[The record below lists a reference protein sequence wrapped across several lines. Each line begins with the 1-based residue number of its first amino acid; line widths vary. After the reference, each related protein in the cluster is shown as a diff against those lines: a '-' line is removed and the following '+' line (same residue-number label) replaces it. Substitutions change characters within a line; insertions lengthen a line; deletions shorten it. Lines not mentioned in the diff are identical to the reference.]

1 MIRLII
7 CLLCFNAFAHIIKS
21 MHETVRSNVIVN
33 LIRTIT
39 MTILSFVTFPYV
51 CRFLGD
57 SMFGLYSWAVSFVY
71 YFLVIA
77 RISIPNIAVREI
89 VKVRDDPE
97 KLSQKTHEF
106 FIIQAVT
113 TLLSFGLMCAIFFS
127 VPAFKIS
134 LAEPVVFILSL
145 NFLTG
150 VLSFEWIFIAFEK
163 HAYMAIRSIIVA
175 TIVDILIFSLIK
187 RPEHLPLYAFLCVL
201 TTILTVVSNLIYLP
215 FVVKLQRPKT
225 LDFKQY
231 LPTIG
236 IMFAISIVA
245 AVYDKTDTFLLG
257 LFNQNKASVGS
268 YAVGMKGVEI
278 VIGVITAL
286 STIFIPRA
294 TAYYEANDERQFKNI
309 NIYATN
315 ICLFI
320 VVPAIIIMICLS
332 KPLTLLIGG
341 ENGYANSNMVLIA
354 LASLML
360 TFSVCNIIYTQ
371 ILIPMKREKTYLF
384 TLLFGA
390 ITNIAFS
397 LLFGLVFWKENPAF
411 GVALGTAITDALV
424 LLIMFMLTWEHSR
437 HILLNKNNIVI
448 IAISSL
454 LIASTILLNKY
465 LTFNLDKPETTMIV
479 KIAVIFGI
487 DLIIYLA
494 GCFLAKEKLVRSF
507 FKKA

>member
-1 MIRLII
+1 
-7 CLLCFNAFAHIIKS
+7 

-51 CRFLGD
+51 CRVLGD

-89 VKVRDDPE
+89 VKVKDDPE

-113 TLLSFGLMCAIFFS
+113 TLLSFGLLCAVFFS
-127 VPAFKIS
+127 VPAFKIN

-150 VLSFEWIFIAFEK
+150 VLSFEWIFTAFEK
-163 HAYMAIRSIIVA
+163 HTYMAVRSIVVA
-175 TIVDILIFSLIK
+175 TIVDILIFALV
-187 RPEHLPLYAFLCVL
+187 RYPEHLPLYAFLCVL

-215 FVVKLQRPKT
+215 FVVKLQKPKE
-225 LDFKQY
+225 LNFKQY

-236 IMFAISIVA
+236 IMFAISLVA
-245 AVYDKTDTFLLG
+245 AVYDKTDTFILG
-257 LFNQNKASVGS
+257 LLDTSKASVGS

-278 VIGVITAL
+278 VIGVITSL
-286 STIFIPRA
+286 STVFIPRA
-294 TAYYEANDERQFKNI
+294 TAYYAANDERQFKNI
-309 NIYATN
+309 NIYASN
-315 ICLFI
+315 IAMFI
-320 VVPAIIIMICLS
+320 VVPAIVLMICLS
-332 KPLTLLIGG
+332 KPLTMLIGG
-341 ENGYANSNMVLIA
+341 TVGYENANMVLIA

-360 TFSVCNIIYTQ
+360 TFSICNIIYTQ
-371 ILIPMKREKTYLF
+371 ILIPMKREKTYLY

-397 LLFGLVFWKENPAF
+397 LLFGMVFWKNNPAF

-424 LLIMFMLTWEHSR
+424 LLIMFLLTWEHSR

-448 IAISSL
+448 IGVSAL
-454 LIASTILLNKY
+454 LVASTILLNKY
-465 LTFNLDKPETTMIV
+465 LEFDMKTLEDATLV

-487 DLIIYLA
+487 DLVIYLV

>member
-1 MIRLII
+1 M
-7 CLLCFNAFAHIIKS
+7 S
-21 MHETVRSNVIVN
+21 MHETVRSNVIVT

-51 CRFLGD
+51 CRVLGD

-89 VKVRDDPE
+89 VKVKDDPE

-113 TLLSFGLMCAIFFS
+113 TLLSFGLLCAIFFS
-127 VPAFKIS
+127 VPAFRIS
-134 LAEPVVFILSL
+134 FAEPVVFILSL

-150 VLSFEWIFIAFEK
+150 VLSFEWIFTAFEK
-163 HAYMAIRSIIVA
+163 HTYMALRSIIVA
-175 TIVDILIFSLIK
+175 TIVDVLIFALVK
-187 RPEHLPLYAFLCVL
+187 YPEHLPLYAFLCVL
-201 TTILTVVSNLIYLP
+201 TTVLTVISNLIYLP
-215 FVVKLQRPKT
+215 FVVRLSRPKE
-225 LDFKQY
+225 LNFKQY

-236 IMFAISIVA
+236 IMFAISVVA

-257 LFNQNKASVGS
+257 LFDQSKAAVGS
-268 YAVGMKGVEI
+268 YAVGIKGVEI

-294 TAYYEANDERQFKNI
+294 TAYYEANDARQFKNI
-309 NIYATN
+309 NVYASN
-315 ICLFI
+315 IALFI
-320 VVPAIIIMICLS
+320 VLPAIVLMICLS

-341 ENGYANSNMVLIA
+341 QYGYLNAHMVLIA

-360 TFSVCNIIYTQ
+360 TFSICNIIYTQ

-390 ITNIAFS
+390 LTNIVFS
-397 LLFGLVFWKENPAF
+397 LLFGLLLFKNNPAF

-424 LLIMFMLTWEHSR
+424 LLIMLLLTWQHSK
-437 HILLNKNNIVI
+437 HIVLNINNLKILIV
-448 IAISSL
+448 SL
-454 LIASTILLNKY
+454 VLVASTILLNLY
-465 LTFNLDKPETTMIV
+465 LPVNAKTVEEAMII
-479 KIAVIFGI
+479 KIAVIFAI
-487 DLIIYLA
+487 DVVIYFV

-507 FKKA
+507 FKKV

>member
-1 MIRLII
+1 
-7 CLLCFNAFAHIIKS
+7 

-33 LIRTIT
+33 LIRTVT

-51 CRFLGD
+51 CRVLGD

-77 RISIPNIAVREI
+77 RLSIPNIAVREI
-89 VKVRDDPE
+89 DKVKDDPE

-106 FIIQAVT
+106 FIIQAIT
-113 TLLSFGLMCAIFFS
+113 TLLSFGLLCAVFFS
-127 VPAFKIS
+127 VPAFKIN

-150 VLSFEWIFIAFEK
+150 VLSFEWLFTAFEK
-163 HAYMAIRSIIVA
+163 HTYMAFRSIVVA
-175 TIVDILIFSLIK
+175 TIVDILIFALVK
-187 RPEHLPLYAFLCVL
+187 YPEHLPLYAFLCVL

-215 FVVKLQRPKT
+215 FVVKLRKPKE
-225 LDFKQY
+225 LNFKQY

-236 IMFAISIVA
+236 IMFAISVVA
-245 AVYDKTDTFLLG
+245 AVYDKTDTFILG
-257 LFNQNKASVGS
+257 LLDTSKAAVGS

-286 STIFIPRA
+286 STVFIPRA
-294 TAYYEANDERQFKNI
+294 TAYYAANDERQFKNI
-309 NIYATN
+309 NIYASN

-320 VVPAIIIMICLS
+320 VMPAIVLMICLS

-341 ENGYANSNMVLIA
+341 TYGYQNANMVLIA

-360 TFSVCNIIYTQ
+360 TFSICNIIYTQ

-384 TLLFGA
+384 TILFGA
-390 ITNIAFS
+390 ITNIVFS
-397 LLFGLVFWKENPAF
+397 LLFGMVFWKNNPAF

-424 LLIMFMLTWEHSR
+424 LLIMFLLTWKHSR

-448 IAISSL
+448 IGVSAL

-465 LTFNLDKPETTMIV
+465 LDFNMKTLEDAMLV

-487 DLIIYLA
+487 DLVIYLV

>member
-1 MIRLII
+1 
-7 CLLCFNAFAHIIKS
+7 

-51 CRFLGD
+51 CRVLGD

-89 VKVRDDPE
+89 VKVKDDPG

-113 TLLSFGLMCAIFFS
+113 TLLSFGLLCAVFFS
-127 VPAFKIS
+127 VPALKIN

-150 VLSFEWIFIAFEK
+150 VLSFEWIFTAFEK
-163 HAYMAIRSIIVA
+163 HTYMAVRSIVVA
-175 TIVDILIFSLIK
+175 TIVDILIFALV
-187 RPEHLPLYAFLCVL
+187 RYPEHLPLYAFLCVL

-215 FVVKLQRPKT
+215 FVVKLQKPKE
-225 LDFKQY
+225 LNFKQY

-236 IMFAISIVA
+236 IMFAISVVA
-245 AVYDKTDTFLLG
+245 AVYDKTDTFILG
-257 LFNQNKASVGS
+257 LLDTSKASVGS

-286 STIFIPRA
+286 STVFIPRA
-294 TAYYEANDERQFKNI
+294 TAYYAANDERQFKNI
-309 NIYATN
+309 NIYASN
-315 ICLFI
+315 IALFI
-320 VVPAIIIMICLS
+320 VVPAIVLMICLS
-332 KPLTLLIGG
+332 KPLTMLIGG
-341 ENGYANSNMVLIA
+341 TVGYENANMVLIA

-360 TFSVCNIIYTQ
+360 TFSICNIIYTQ
-371 ILIPMKREKTYLF
+371 ILIPMKREKTYLY

-390 ITNIAFS
+390 VTNIAFS
-397 LLFGLVFWKENPAF
+397 LLFGMVFWKNNPAF

-424 LLIMFMLTWEHSR
+424 LLIMFLLTWEHSR

-448 IAISSL
+448 IGVSAL
-454 LIASTILLNKY
+454 LVASTILLNKY
-465 LTFNLDKPETTMIV
+465 LEFDMKTLEDAMLV

-487 DLIIYLA
+487 DLVIYLV

>member
-1 MIRLII
+1 
-7 CLLCFNAFAHIIKS
+7 

-51 CRFLGD
+51 CRVLGD

-89 VKVRDDPE
+89 VKVRNDPE

-106 FIIQAVT
+106 FMIQAVT
-113 TLLSFGLMCAIFFS
+113 TLLSFGLLCAIFFS
-127 VPAFKIS
+127 VPAFKIN
-134 LAEPVVFILSL
+134 LAQPVVFILSL

-150 VLSFEWIFIAFEK
+150 VVSFEWIFTAFEK
-163 HAYMAIRSIIVA
+163 HTYMAFRSIIIAAV
-175 TIVDILIFSLIK
+175 VDILIFALIK
-187 RPEHLPLYAFLCVL
+187 YPEHLPLYAFLCVL

-215 FVVKLQRPKT
+215 FVVKLKKPTK
-225 LDFKQY
+225 LNFKQY

-236 IMFAISIVA
+236 IMFAISVVA
-245 AVYDKTDTFLLG
+245 AIYDKTDTFILG
-257 LFNQNKASVGS
+257 LLDSNKAAVGS

-286 STIFIPRA
+286 STVFIPRA
-294 TAYYEANDERQFKNI
+294 TAYYSSNDERQFKNI
-309 NIYATN
+309 NLYASN

-320 VVPAIIIMICLS
+320 VVPAIVLMICLS

-341 ENGYANSNMVLIA
+341 EQGYANANMVLIA

-360 TFSVCNIIYTQ
+360 TFSLCNIIYTQ

-384 TLLFGA
+384 TILFGA
-390 ITNIAFS
+390 ATNIAFS
-397 LLFGLVFWKENPAF
+397 LLFGLVLWKENPAF

-424 LLIMFMLTWEHSR
+424 LLIMFMLTCEHSR

-448 IAISSL
+448 LVVSAVL
-454 LIASTILLNKY
+454 VASTIILN
-465 LTFNLDKPETTMIV
+465 TFIEFNLDTPENSNLA
-479 KIAVIFGI
+479 KIAVILGI
-487 DLIIYLA
+487 DVFIYFV
-494 GCFLAKEKLVRSF
+494 GCFIAKEKLVRSF
-507 FKKA
+507 FKRSEA

>member
-1 MIRLII
+1 
-7 CLLCFNAFAHIIKS
+7 

-39 MTILSFVTFPYV
+39 MTILSFITFPWV
-51 CRFLGD
+51 CRVLTDQG
-57 SMFGLYSWAVSFVY
+57 FGLYSWAVSFVY

-89 VKVRDDPE
+89 VKVKNDPE

-113 TLLSFGLMCAIFFS
+113 TLLSFGLMCAIFFA
-127 VPAFKIS
+127 VPALKEGGGYGNYNQS
-134 LAEPVVFILSL
+134 VVFILSL

-150 VLSFEWIFIAFEK
+150 VLSFEWIFTAFEK
-163 HAYMAIRSIIVA
+163 HTYMALRSIIIA
-175 TIVDILIFSLIK
+175 TIVDVLIFAFITNK
-187 RPEHLPLYAFLCVL
+187 EHVPLYAFFCVL

-215 FVVKLQRPKT
+215 FVVKLKKPKE
-225 LDFKQY
+225 LNFKQY

-236 IMFAISIVA
+236 IMFAISVVA
-245 AVYDKTDTFLLG
+245 AIYDKTDTFILG
-257 LFNQNKASVGS
+257 FLDKSKASVGS

-286 STIFIPRA
+286 STVFIPRA

-315 ICLFI
+315 IALWI
-320 VVPAIIIMICLS
+320 VMPAIVLMVCLAE
-332 KPLTLLIGG
+332 PLTKLIGG
-341 ENGYANSNMVLIA
+341 QDGYQNANIVLIA

-360 TFSVCNIIYTQ
+360 TFSICNIIYTQ

-384 TLLFGA
+384 VLLFGA

-397 LLFGLVFWKENPAF
+397 LLFGMLVWKEKPAF

-424 LLIMFMLTWEHSR
+424 LIIMFKLTWKHSR
-437 HILLNKNNIVI
+437 HILLSKNNII
-448 IAISSL
+448 IVAMSCL
-454 LIASTILLNKY
+454 LIASTILLNKF
-465 LTFNLDKPETTMIV
+465 LEFEGQTFEEAAIFKIV
-479 KIAVIFGI
+479 IIFVI
-487 DLIIYLA
+487 DLFIYVI
-494 GCFLAKEKLVRSF
+494 GCFLAKEKLIRSF
-507 FKKA
+507 FKKPEIKEN

>member
-1 MIRLII
+1 
-7 CLLCFNAFAHIIKS
+7 
-21 MHETVRSNVIVN
+21 MHQTVRSNVIVN

-51 CRFLGD
+51 CRVLGD

-89 VKVRDDPE
+89 VKVKDDPE

-106 FIIQAVT
+106 FIIQTIT
-113 TLLSFGLMCAIFFS
+113 TLISFGLLCAIFFS
-127 VPAFKIS
+127 VPAFKIN

-150 VLSFEWIFIAFEK
+150 VLSFEWLFTAFEK
-163 HAYMAIRSIIVA
+163 HTYMALRSIIVA
-175 TIVDILIFSLIK
+175 TIVDVLIFALVK
-187 RPEHLPLYAFLCVL
+187 YPEHLPLYAFLCVL

-215 FVVKLQRPKT
+215 FVVKLQKPKT
-225 LDFKQY
+225 LNFKQY
-231 LPTIG
+231 LPVIG
-236 IMFAISIVA
+236 TMFAISVIA
-245 AVYDKTDTFLLG
+245 AIYDKTDTFLLG
-257 LFNQNKASVGS
+257 LFDESKAAVGS

-286 STIFIPRA
+286 STVFIPRA
-294 TAYYEANDERQFKNI
+294 TAYYEAKDERQFKNI
-309 NIYATN
+309 NIYSSN
-315 ICLFI
+315 IALFI
-320 VVPAIIIMICLS
+320 VVPAIVLMICLS

-341 ENGYANSNMVLIA
+341 TNGYNNAFMVLIA

-360 TFSVCNIIYTQ
+360 TFSIGSIIYTQ

-397 LLFGLVFWKENPAF
+397 LLFGMVFWKENPAF

-424 LLIMFMLTWEHSR
+424 LLILFLLTWEHSK
-437 HILLNKNNIVI
+437 HMLLNVNNLK
-448 IAISSL
+448 IALISSL
-454 LIASTILLNKY
+454 LIASTILLDKY
-465 LTFNLDKPETTMIV
+465 LAFNAKTVEDEAIIKIV
-479 KIAVIFGI
+479 VIFLI
-487 DLIIYLA
+487 DLIIYLI
-494 GCFLAKEKLVRSF
+494 GCFLSKEKLVRSF
-507 FKKA
+507 FKKARE

>member
-1 MIRLII
+1 M
-7 CLLCFNAFAHIIKS
+7 S

-51 CRFLGD
+51 CRVLGD

-89 VKVRDDPE
+89 VKVKNDPE

-106 FIIQAVT
+106 FIIQAIT
-113 TLLSFGLMCAIFFS
+113 TLLSFGLLSAIFFS
-127 VPAFKIS
+127 VPAFRIS

-150 VLSFEWIFIAFEK
+150 VLSFEWLFTAFEK
-163 HAYMAIRSIIVA
+163 HTYMAIRSIIVA
-175 TIVDILIFSLIK
+175 TIVDVLIFALVK
-187 RPEHLPLYAFLCVL
+187 YPEHLPLYAFLCVL

-215 FVVKLQRPKT
+215 FVVKLQRPKQ
-225 LDFKQY
+225 LNFKQY

-257 LFNQNKASVGS
+257 LFDQSKAAVGS

-294 TAYYEANDERQFKNI
+294 TAYYEAQDARQFKNI
-309 NIYATN
+309 NIYASN
-315 ICLFI
+315 IAMFI
-320 VVPAIIIMICLS
+320 VLPAIVLMICLS

-341 ENGYANSNMVLIA
+341 ENGYLNAHMVLIA

-360 TFSVCNIIYTQ
+360 TFSICNIIYTQ
-371 ILIPMKREKTYLF
+371 ILIPMKRERTYLF

-390 ITNIAFS
+390 ITNICFS
-397 LLFGLVFWKENPAF
+397 LLFGLLLFKDNPAF

-424 LLIMFMLTWEHSR
+424 LLIMFLLTWEHSK
-437 HILLNKNNIVI
+437 HILLSVNNIKI
-448 IAISSL
+448 LAMSL
-454 LIASTILLNKY
+454 ILVVSTVL
-465 LTFNLDKPETTMIV
+465 LDKFLPINGKTVEEAMIL

-487 DLIIYLA
+487 DLVIYLI
-494 GCFLAKEKLVRSF
+494 GCFLSKEKLVRSF
-507 FKKA
+507 FKKAR

>member
-1 MIRLII
+1 
-7 CLLCFNAFAHIIKS
+7 

-33 LIRTIT
+33 LIRTVT

-51 CRFLGD
+51 CRVLGD

-89 VKVRDDPE
+89 VKVKDNPE

-113 TLLSFGLMCAIFFS
+113 TLISFGLLCAVFFS
-127 VPAFKIS
+127 VPAFKIN

-150 VLSFEWIFIAFEK
+150 VLSFEWLFTAFEK
-163 HAYMAIRSIIVA
+163 HTYMAFRSIVVA
-175 TIVDILIFSLIK
+175 TIVDILIFALVK
-187 RPEHLPLYAFLCVL
+187 YPEHLPLYAFLCVL

-215 FVVKLQRPKT
+215 FVVKLRKPKE
-225 LDFKQY
+225 LNFKQY

-236 IMFAISIVA
+236 IMFAISVVA
-245 AVYDKTDTFLLG
+245 AIYDKTDTFILG
-257 LFNQNKASVGS
+257 LLDTSKAAVGS

-286 STIFIPRA
+286 STVFIPRA
-294 TAYYEANDERQFKNI
+294 TAYYAANDERQFKNI
-309 NIYATN
+309 NIYASN

-320 VVPAIIIMICLS
+320 VIPAIVLMICLS
-332 KPLTLLIGG
+332 KSLTLLIGG
-341 ENGYANSNMVLIA
+341 TYGYQNANMILIA

-384 TLLFGA
+384 TILFGA
-390 ITNIAFS
+390 ITNIVFS
-397 LLFGLVFWKENPAF
+397 LLFGMIFWKNNPAF

-448 IAISSL
+448 IGVSAL

-465 LTFNLDKPETTMIV
+465 LEFDAKTIEDSMLI
-479 KIAVIFGI
+479 KIAIIFEI
-487 DLIIYLA
+487 DLVIYLV

-507 FKKA
+507 FKRSQA

>member
-1 MIRLII
+1 M
-7 CLLCFNAFAHIIKS
+7 S

-51 CRFLGD
+51 CRVLGD

-89 VKVRDDPE
+89 VKVKNDPE

-106 FIIQAVT
+106 FIIQAIT
-113 TLLSFGLMCAIFFS
+113 TLLSFGLLSTIFFS
-127 VPAFKIS
+127 VPAFRIF

-150 VLSFEWIFIAFEK
+150 VLSFEWLFTAFEK
-163 HAYMAIRSIIVA
+163 HTYMAIRSIIVA
-175 TIVDILIFSLIK
+175 TIVDVLIFALVK
-187 RPEHLPLYAFLCVL
+187 YPEHLPLYAFLCVL

-215 FVVKLQRPKT
+215 FVVKLQRPKQ
-225 LDFKQY
+225 LNFKQY

-257 LFNQNKASVGS
+257 LFDQSKAAVGS

-294 TAYYEANDERQFKNI
+294 TAYYEAQDARQFKNI
-309 NIYATN
+309 NIYASN
-315 ICLFI
+315 IAMFI
-320 VVPAIIIMICLS
+320 VLPAIVLMICLS

-341 ENGYANSNMVLIA
+341 ENGYLNAHMVLIA

-360 TFSVCNIIYTQ
+360 TFSICNIIYTQ
-371 ILIPMKREKTYLF
+371 ILIPMKRERTYLF

-390 ITNIAFS
+390 ITNICFS
-397 LLFGLVFWKENPAF
+397 LLFGLLLFKDNPAF

-424 LLIMFMLTWEHSR
+424 LLIMFLLTWEHSK
-437 HILLNKNNIVI
+437 HILLSVNNIKI
-448 IAISSL
+448 LAMSL
-454 LIASTILLNKY
+454 ILVVSTVL
-465 LTFNLDKPETTMIV
+465 LDKFLPINGKTVEEAMIL

-487 DLIIYLA
+487 DLVIYLI
-494 GCFLAKEKLVRSF
+494 GCFLSKEKLVRSF
-507 FKKA
+507 FKKAR

>member
-1 MIRLII
+1 M
-7 CLLCFNAFAHIIKS
+7 S

-51 CRFLGD
+51 CRVLGD

-89 VKVRDDPE
+89 VKVKDDPE
-97 KLSQKTHEF
+97 KLSKKTHEF
-106 FIIQAVT
+106 FIIQATT
-113 TLLSFGLMCAIFFS
+113 TLLSFGLLCAVFFS

-150 VLSFEWIFIAFEK
+150 VLSFEWLFTAFEK
-163 HAYMAIRSIIVA
+163 HTYMALRSIIVA
-175 TIVDILIFSLIK
+175 TIVDVLIFALVK
-187 RPEHLPLYAFLCVL
+187 YPEHLPLYAFLCVL

-215 FVVKLQRPKT
+215 FVVKLQKPKE
-225 LDFKQY
+225 LNFKQY

-257 LFNQNKASVGS
+257 LFDQSKAAVGS

-294 TAYYEANDERQFKNI
+294 TAYYEAQDARQFKNI
-309 NIYATN
+309 NIYASN
-315 ICLFI
+315 IAMFI
-320 VVPAIIIMICLS
+320 VLPAIVLMICLS

-341 ENGYANSNMVLIA
+341 ENGYLNAHMVLIA

-360 TFSVCNIIYTQ
+360 TFSICNIIYTQ
-371 ILIPMKREKTYLF
+371 ILSPMKRERTYLF
-384 TLLFGA
+384 TRLFGA
-390 ITNIAFS
+390 ITNICFS
-397 LLFGLVFWKENPAF
+397 LLFGLLLFKENPAF

-424 LLIMFMLTWEHSR
+424 LLIMFLLTWEHSK
-437 HILLNKNNIVI
+437 HILLSVNNIKI
-448 IAISSL
+448 LAMSL
-454 LIASTILLNKY
+454 ILVVSTILL
-465 LTFNLDKPETTMIV
+465 DKFLPINEKTVEEAMIL

-487 DLIIYLA
+487 DLVIYLV
-494 GCFLAKEKLVRSF
+494 GCFLTKEKLVRSF

>member
-1 MIRLII
+1 M
-7 CLLCFNAFAHIIKS
+7 S

-51 CRFLGD
+51 CRVLGD

-89 VKVRDDPE
+89 VKVKDDPE

-113 TLLSFGLMCAIFFS
+113 TLLSFGLMCAVFFS
-127 VPAFKIS
+127 VPAFRIS

-150 VLSFEWIFIAFEK
+150 VLSFEWIFTAFEK
-163 HAYMAIRSIIVA
+163 HTYMALRSIIVA
-175 TIVDILIFSLIK
+175 TVVDILIFAMIK
-187 RPEHLPLYAFLCVL
+187 YPEHLPLYAFFCVL

-215 FVVKLQRPKT
+215 FVVNLKRPKG
-225 LDFKQY
+225 LNFKQY

-236 IMFAISIVA
+236 IMFAISVIA
-245 AVYDKTDTFLLG
+245 AIYDKTDTFLLG

-294 TAYYEANDERQFKNI
+294 TAYYEAQDARQFKNI
-309 NIYATN
+309 NIYASN
-315 ICLFI
+315 IAMFI
-320 VVPAIIIMICLS
+320 VIPAIVLMICLS

-341 ENGYANSNMVLIA
+341 SNGYNNAYMVLIA

-360 TFSVCNIIYTQ
+360 TFSITNIIYTQ
-371 ILIPMKREKTYLF
+371 ILIPMKRERTYLYV
-384 TLLFGA
+384 LLFGA
-390 ITNIAFS
+390 ITNIGFS
-397 LLFGLVFWKENPAF
+397 LLFGLVMFKNNPAF

-424 LLIMFMLTWEHSR
+424 LLIMFLLTWEHSKY
-437 HILLNKNNIVI
+437 ILLSANNLKILGV
-448 IAISSL
+448 SCL
-454 LIASTILLNKY
+454 LIASTILFDKFLV
-465 LTFNLDKPETTMIV
+465 FNNSNVEEATIL

-487 DLIIYLA
+487 DLVVYLV
-494 GCFLAKEKLVRSF
+494 GCFLTKEKLVRSF
-507 FKKA
+507 FKKSQA

>member
-1 MIRLII
+1 
-7 CLLCFNAFAHIIKS
+7 

-33 LIRTIT
+33 LIRTVT

-51 CRFLGD
+51 CRVLGD

-89 VKVRDDPE
+89 VKVKDDPE

-113 TLLSFGLMCAIFFS
+113 TLISFGLLYAVFFS
-127 VPAFKIS
+127 VPAFKIN

-150 VLSFEWIFIAFEK
+150 VLSFEWLFTAFEK
-163 HAYMAIRSIIVA
+163 HTYMAFRSIVVA
-175 TIVDILIFSLIK
+175 TIVDILIFALVK
-187 RPEHLPLYAFLCVL
+187 YPEHLPLYAFLCVL

-215 FVVKLQRPKT
+215 FVVKLRKPKE
-225 LDFKQY
+225 LNFKQY

-236 IMFAISIVA
+236 IMFAISVVA
-245 AVYDKTDTFLLG
+245 AIYDKTDTFILG
-257 LFNQNKASVGS
+257 LLDTSKAAVGS

-286 STIFIPRA
+286 STVFIPRA
-294 TAYYEANDERQFKNI
+294 TAYYAANDERQFKNI
-309 NIYATN
+309 NIYASN

-320 VVPAIIIMICLS
+320 VIPAIVLMICLS
-332 KPLTLLIGG
+332 KPLTLLMGG
-341 ENGYANSNMVLIA
+341 TYGYQNANMVLIA

-384 TLLFGA
+384 TILFGA
-390 ITNIAFS
+390 ITNIVFS
-397 LLFGLVFWKENPAF
+397 LLFGMVFWKNNPAF

-448 IAISSL
+448 IGVSAL

-465 LTFNLDKPETTMIV
+465 LEFDAKTIEDSMLI
-479 KIAVIFGI
+479 KIAIIFGI
-487 DLIIYLA
+487 DLVIYLV

-507 FKKA
+507 FKRSEA

>member
-1 MIRLII
+1 M
-7 CLLCFNAFAHIIKS
+7 
-21 MHETVRSNVIVN
+21 
-33 LIRTIT
+33 
-39 MTILSFVTFPYV
+39 
-51 CRFLGD
+51 
-57 SMFGLYSWAVSFVY
+57 
-71 YFLVIA
+71 
-77 RISIPNIAVREI
+77 
-89 VKVRDDPE
+89 
-97 KLSQKTHEF
+97 
-106 FIIQAVT
+106 
-113 TLLSFGLMCAIFFS
+113 
-127 VPAFKIS
+127 
-134 LAEPVVFILSL
+134 
-145 NFLTG
+145 
-150 VLSFEWIFIAFEK
+150 
-163 HAYMAIRSIIVA
+163 
-175 TIVDILIFSLIK
+175 
-187 RPEHLPLYAFLCVL
+187 PLYTFLCVL

-215 FVVKLQRPKT
+215 FVVKLQKPRQ

-245 AVYDKTDTFLLG
+245 AVYDKTDTFILG
-257 LFNQNKASVGS
+257 LLDTSKAAVGS

-286 STIFIPRA
+286 STVFIPRA
-294 TAYYEANDERQFKNI
+294 TAYYNDNDERQFKNI
-309 NIYATN
+309 NIYASN

-320 VVPAIIIMICLS
+320 VVPAIILMICLS

-390 ITNIAFS
+390 STNIAFS
-397 LLFGLVFWKENPAF
+397 LLFGMVFWKENPAF

-437 HILLNKNNIVI
+437 HILLSKNNLVI
-448 IAISSL
+448 IGVSAL
-454 LIASTILLNKY
+454 LVASTILLNKY
-465 LTFNLDKPETTMIV
+465 LTFTVSDVETTMIV

-487 DLIIYLA
+487 DLVIYLV

-507 FKKA
+507 FKRNQA

>member
-1 MIRLII
+1 
-7 CLLCFNAFAHIIKS
+7 

-33 LIRTIT
+33 LVRTIT

-51 CRFLGD
+51 CRVLGD

-89 VKVRDDPE
+89 VKVKDDPE

-106 FIIQAVT
+106 FIIQAIT
-113 TLLSFGLMCAIFFS
+113 TLLSFGLLCIIFFS

-150 VLSFEWIFIAFEK
+150 VLSFEWIFTAFEK
-163 HAYMAIRSIIVA
+163 HTYMALRSIIVA
-175 TIVDILIFSLIK
+175 TIVDVLIFALIK
-187 RPEHLPLYAFLCVL
+187 YPEHLPLYAFLCVL
-201 TTILTVVSNLIYLP
+201 TTILTVLSNLIYLP
-215 FVVKLQRPKT
+215 FVIILQKPKQ

-236 IMFAISIVA
+236 IMFVISIVA
-245 AVYDKTDTFLLG
+245 AVYDKTDTFILG
-257 LFNQNKASVGS
+257 LLDTSKAAVGS

-286 STIFIPRA
+286 STVFIPRA
-294 TAYYEANDERQFKNI
+294 TAYYAANDERQFKNI
-309 NIYATN
+309 NVYASN
-315 ICLFI
+315 IAMFI
-320 VVPAIIIMICLS
+320 VVPAIVLMICLS
-332 KPLTLLIGG
+332 DPLTKLIGG
-341 ENGYANSNMVLIA
+341 TNGYQNANMVLIA

-360 TFSVCNIIYTQ
+360 TFSICSIIYTQ
-371 ILIPMKREKTYLF
+371 ILIPTKREKTYLF

-390 ITNIAFS
+390 ITNIGFS
-397 LLFGLVFWKENPAF
+397 LLFGMVFWKDNPAF

-424 LLIMFMLTWEHSR
+424 LLIMFMLTWNHSR
-437 HILLNKNNIVI
+437 HILLNKNNLVI
-448 IAISSL
+448 IAVSCL
-454 LIASTILLNKY
+454 LIASTILLNKF
-465 LTFNLDKPETTMIV
+465 LTFELKNIEESMLA
-479 KIAVIFGI
+479 KIGVIFAI
-487 DLIIYLA
+487 DLIIYLV

-507 FKKA
+507 FKHQQE